1 MKCRASG
8 AAALPL
14 QSRPVHLHVLS
25 SGSEGNSTLV
35 RAGETTLLVDAGLAR
50 VAMDERL
57 EAARLPPRGI
67 AHVLVTH
74 GHLDHARSAGYVARR
89 EHATLHCAETMMT
102 HASARRAK
110 RLSTIR
116 VDHAF
121 DLAALGTQDVVRAL
135 PALIP
140 HDCDPTVAYRLE
152 HEGRVAVILTDM
164 GCVDDDV
171 ARKLSGAHVL
181 LLEFNHDPLMMETSP
196 YPAVLRR
203 RILGNRGHLSNAQG
217 AAMLERLASEHL
229 HTLVLAHLSS
239 KTNTREL
246 ALEAAHGM
254 LQHLGLA
261 SRVRVIVAEQ
271 HEALE
276 PIAV

>member
-1 MKCRASG
+1 VR
-8 AAALPL
+8 L
-14 QSRPVHLHVLS
+14 QVLS
-25 SGSEGNSTLV
+25 SGSEGNSALV
-35 RAGETTLLVDAGLAR
+35 RAGETTLMVDAGLAR

-57 EAARLPPRGI
+57 DAAQLPPAGI

-102 HASARRAK
+102 HASAKRAK

-116 VDHAF
+116 VNHEF
-121 DLAALGTQDVVRAL
+121 ELAAPGSTDIVRAL

-171 ARKLSGAHVL
+171 ARRLAGAHVL
-181 LLEFNHDPLMMETSP
+181 VLEFNHDPLLMETSP
-196 YPAVLRR
+196 YPAVLRK

-217 AAMLERLASEHL
+217 ALMLERLASDNL
-229 HTLVLAHLSS
+229 HTLILAHLSQ

-246 ALEAAHGM
+246 ALEAAQTT
-254 LQHLGLA
+254 LARLGLT
-261 SRVRVIVAEQ
+261 SRVRLIVAEQ
-271 HEALE
+271 HVALE
-276 PIAV
+276 SIAV

>member
-1 MKCRASG
+1 MQ
-8 AAALPL
+8 L
-14 QSRPVHLHVLS
+14 QVLS

-35 RAGETTLLVDAGLAR
+35 RAGELALLVDAGLGR
-50 VAMDERL
+50 LEMDARL
-57 EAARLPPRGI
+57 EAAALGPGAI
-67 AHVLVTH
+67 GHVLVTH

-102 HASARRAK
+102 HASAKRAR

-116 VDHAF
+116 IDQEF
-121 DLAALGTQDVVRAL
+121 ELAAPGGSDLVRVRPVA
-135 PALIP
+135 IP
-140 HDCDPTVAYRLE
+140 HDCDPTVAYRFA
-152 HEGRVAVILTDM
+152 HDGRIAVILTDM
-164 GCVDDDV
+164 GTVDDDV
-171 ARKLSGAHVL
+171 ARALSDAHVL
-181 LLEFNHDPLMMETSP
+181 VLEFNHDPVLMETSP

-217 AAMLERLASEHL
+217 AQMLQRLASENL
-229 HTLVLAHLSS
+229 HTLVLAHLSQ

-254 LQHLGLA
+254 LEHLGLA
-261 SRVRVIVAEQ
+261 GAVRVIVAEQ

-276 PIAV
+276 PITV

>member
-1 MKCRASG
+1 M
-8 AAALPL
+8 
-14 QSRPVHLHVLS
+14 
-25 SGSEGNSTLV
+25 
-35 RAGETTLLVDAGLAR
+35 VDAGLAR

-57 EAARLPPRGI
+57 DAAQLPPAGI

-102 HASARRAK
+102 HASAKRAK

-116 VDHAF
+116 VNHEF
-121 DLAALGTQDVVRAL
+121 DLAAEGTSDSVRVL

-171 ARKLSGAHVL
+171 ARRLAGAHVL
-181 LLEFNHDPLMMETSP
+181 VLEFNHDPVMMETSP
-196 YPAVLRR
+196 YPAVLRK

-217 AAMLERLASEHL
+217 AAMLERLASENL
-229 HTLVLAHLSS
+229 HTLVLAHLSQ
-239 KTNTREL
+239 KTNTRAL
-246 ALEAAHGM
+246 ALEAATST
-254 LQHLGLA
+254 LERLGL
-261 SRVRVIVAEQ
+261 SSKVRVIVAEQ
-271 HEALE
+271 HAALE
-276 PIAV
+276 SMTV

>member
-1 MKCRASG
+1 MPVFSAMVGSSFDVSISERATPERRR
-8 AAALPL
+8 ALISKS
-14 QSRPVHLHVLS
+14 SRA
-25 SGSEGNSTLV
+25 T
-35 RAGETTLLVDAGLAR
+35 
-50 VAMDERL
+50 
-57 EAARLPPRGI
+57 
-67 AHVLVTH
+67 VLV
-74 GHLDHARSAGYVARR
+74 S
-89 EHATLHCAETMMT
+89 
-102 HASARRAK
+102 
-110 RLSTIR
+110 
-116 VDHAF
+116 
-121 DLAALGTQDVVRAL
+121 
-135 PALIP
+135 
-140 HDCDPTVAYRLE
+140 
-152 HEGRVAVILTDM
+152 
-164 GCVDDDV
+164 